1 MSLSEISGAII
12 EFFQAACPPWL
23 CTLII
28 SMIPIIELRGAIPVA
43 IFALGMPWY
52 WAFLISIVGNIIP
65 IPFIIWFIR
74 PIFNWLK
81 RFKFFAKIISW
92 QEKKVEKNAE
102 KVNKN
107 VKRGLFAFVAI
118 PLPGTGA
125 WTGSMIASFLNFDNK
140 KAFWPIA
147 LGVLTAGVIIT
158 TVCIL
163 IQCGV
168 SGLEWIIGK

>member
-1 MSLSEISGAII
+1 MTAAII
-12 EFFQAACPPWL
+12 DFFQNTCPPWL

-43 IFALGMPWY
+43 IFGLGMPWY
-52 WAFLISIVGNIIP
+52 SAFLVSVIGNIIP

-81 RFKFFAKIISW
+81 RFKIFAKFVSW

-102 KVNKN
+102 KVMKN
-107 VKRGLFAFVAI
+107 VKWGLFAFVAV

-125 WTGSMIASFLNFDNK
+125 WTGSMIASFLNLDNK
-140 KAFWPIA
+140 KSFMPIA
-147 LGVLTAGVIIT
+147 LGVITAGVIIT
-158 TVCIL
+158 L
-163 IQCGV
+163 ISVLVQCGF
-168 SGLEWIIGK
+168 SGLAWIIGR